1 MRSHRTELLLLFAR
15 MAVFT
20 RKELEKAAVGPI
32 YKTTN
37 GLWNVV
43 DELEADNM
51 LVVGRIGKTSTFPG
65 IKNDVRLTLNGL
77 DWLANNAMDTKAE
90 YVPSNPN
97 KPAVVMVKEQTPA
110 NPCRQRMR
118 TCYARGCYLRDRC
131 DAYREG

>member
-1 MRSHRTELLLLFAR
+1 MRSHRTELLLLFTR
-15 MAVFT
+15 TPVFT

-43 DELEADNM
+43 EQLEADNM
-51 LVVGRIGKTSTFPG
+51 LAVGRVGKTSTFPG

-90 YVPSNPN
+90 YVPSGSG
-97 KPAVVMVKEQTPA
+97 KPVPVMVKEQTPA